1 MSEKEPIRVF
11 VSHLFAE
18 TDDYLRIFEYLESV
32 DNFFYVNVSKP
43 ENMPSGSSEAFKEE
57 LLAQVKE
64 SEAVIVLGSLYAQKS
79 DWAQYQIEAA
89 KVNSI
94 PVIAVSSFGGTIV
107 LSQKLVEQADVV
119 VDWNAR
125 ELVDAIRNKGRKED
139 TNRWEVID
147 FP

>member
-43 ENMPSGSSEAFKEE
+43 ENMPSGSTEAFKEE
-57 LLAQVKE
+57 LLAQVKD

>member
-43 ENMPSGSSEAFKEE
+43 ENMPSGSTEAFKEE
-57 LLAQVKE
+57 LLAQVKD

-94 PVIAVSSFGGTIV
+94 PIIAVSSFGGTIV